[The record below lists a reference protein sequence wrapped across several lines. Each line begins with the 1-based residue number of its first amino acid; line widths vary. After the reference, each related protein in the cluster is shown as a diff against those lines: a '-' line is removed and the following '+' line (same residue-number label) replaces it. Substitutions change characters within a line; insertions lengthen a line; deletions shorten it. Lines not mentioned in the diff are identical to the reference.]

1 MLTYLVLVRHGQS
14 VWNLENRFTGDT
26 DVELTNQGREEARL
40 TGEKLKKREIPFE
53 AAFTSMLKRAQETLD
68 IILHEINQPTI
79 KIYKAAA
86 LNERSY
92 GKLQGLNK
100 AEMAEKYGANQV
112 QLWRRSFD
120 EVPPGGESLR
130 QTQERVLPY
139 YYEHIGPLLRQ
150 QKDVLVVAHGN
161 SLRALMM
168 HLEDISEHAIT
179 QVDIPTGVP
188 RLYEFDDAFKMIGA
202 NYIAD

>member
-1 MLTYLVLVRHGQS
+1 MTYLILVRHGQS

-26 DVELTNQGREEARL
+26 DVDLTSQGREEARL
-40 TGEKLKKREIPFE
+40 TGNKLKNKNISFE
-53 AAFTSMLKRAQETLD
+53 AAFTSLLRRAQETLD
-68 IILHEINQPTI
+68 IILKEINQPGI
-79 KIYKAAA
+79 KLYKDAA

-92 GKLQGLNK
+92 GRLQGLNK

-139 YYEHIGPLLRQ
+139 YYGHIEPMLKEEQ
-150 QKDVLVVAHGN
+150 NVMIVAHGN

-168 HLEDISEHAIT
+168 HLEGISEHAIT
-179 QVDIPTGVP
+179 QTDIPTGVP
-188 RLYEFDDAFKMIGA
+188 RLYTFNGQLELVSAG
-202 NYIAD
+202 YIAE

>member
-26 DVELTNQGREEARL
+26 DVDLTNQGREEARL
-40 TGEKLKKREIPFE
+40 TGEKLKKLEIPFE
-53 AAFTSMLKRAQETLD
+53 AAFTSMLKRAQETLA
-68 IILHEINQPTI
+68 IILQQIHQPNI
-79 KIYKAAA
+79 KIYKNAA

-139 YYEHIGPLLRQ
+139 YYEHIEPLLKQ
-150 QKDVLVVAHGN
+150 QKNVLVVAHGN

-168 HLEDISEHAIT
+168 HLENISEHAIT
-179 QVDIPTGVP
+179 QIDIPTGVP
-188 RLYEFDDAFKMIGA
+188 RLYKFDERFKMIGA
-202 NYIAD
+202 NYITE